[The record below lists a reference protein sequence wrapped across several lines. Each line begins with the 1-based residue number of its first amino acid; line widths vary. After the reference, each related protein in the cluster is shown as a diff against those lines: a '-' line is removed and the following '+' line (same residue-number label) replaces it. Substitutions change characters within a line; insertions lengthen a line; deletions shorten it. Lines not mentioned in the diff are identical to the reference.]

1 MKVLYKGMEILCT
14 PGEYIELL
22 QKGAFNDGN
31 LTVSKDI
38 SQLEPVQVPETTR
51 DWLKRGM
58 GPDVVAVY
66 GCQFPSLTS
75 NVTLTGAGT
84 ETDTPIA
91 SKYTDFMDTLKPS
104 DGEIKYPEAG
114 KLEAT
119 DET

>member
-1 MKVLYKGMEILCT
+1 MKVLYKGMEISCT

-31 LTVSKDI
+31 LTVGKDI

-66 GCQFPSLTS
+66 GCQYPSPFS
-75 NVTLTGAGT
+75 EVTVTRAGT
-84 ETDTPIA
+84 GTDTPTA
-91 SKYTDFMDTLKPS
+91 AKYQDFMDTLKPS
-104 DGEIKYPEAG
+104 DGETKYPEAG
-114 KLEAT
+114 KQEDT

>member
-14 PGEYIELL
+14 PGEYMELL

-31 LTVSKDI
+31 LTVGKDTT
-38 SQLEPVQVPETTR
+38 QLEPVQVPETTR

-66 GCQFPSLTS
+66 GCQYPSLTS

-84 ETDTPIA
+84 GVNPSIETQ
-91 SKYTDFMDTLKPS
+91 YQDFMDTLKPS
-104 DGEIKYPEAG
+104 DGEAKYLEAG
-114 KLEAT
+114 KQEAT